1 MPHDPAILPAQQRL
15 HKAIAEE
22 YTLIGPKDDPDIKGD
37 CLLSEW
43 VLVANWVDENNDAWT
58 VTLSSPG
65 LSRTAKLG
73 LLVSHLHD

>member
-1 MPHDPAILPAQQRL
+1 MPHDPTILPAQQRL
-15 HKAIAEE
+15 HKAISEE
-22 YTLIGPKDDPDIKGD
+22 YNLVGPKDDPDIAGD

-65 LSRTAKLG
+65 LSRTGKIG
-73 LLVSHLHD
+73 LLCSHLYD